1 MNKIYFFI
9 KKNLSLKIITSPIF
23 IAIFFGLS
31 LTIYFTFPFILKLN
45 NFQIDLGDYSLTG
58 WTLLNGFNRNLPN
71 QYYPFSYVNYHQ
83 LNSLIPGILLF
94 KPLFIL
100 TKNYIL
106 SFNLTV
112 FLSIWLTYVS
122 AYLVYFQFTKNRFAS
137 TLTAIIFSFSPLVM
151 IRFYSHSALLYRF
164 FIPPVFLFFYLFLK
178 EPRLKWAVFF
188 YLFFTLNA
196 LTASYFLI
204 SSLLLLLII
213 FFAWLVHLQSIKKMI
228 DFLKKFVILNLI
240 GLVFLPFMITYYRPY
255 LEFSAHEGA
264 ERNIY
269 ENATFSAEPS
279 DFFLGH
285 PGNQFIG
292 QLYRQGEINY
302 AEHVLFIGF
311 LAVLILLISFVPLGL
326 SKKRNRLVSLSFFLL
341 FISFILSLGPF
352 LKIESVVNINFKLPY
367 YYLYQYVY
375 VFKSMRV
382 PSRIMLT
389 SIFFSGLIVSIFFTQ
404 VFQTI
409 KKNQKTIFFIFLLMF
424 LLFEY
429 KNQYLLPDYKKPVLP
444 NFLQNKKLIFL
455 PDMVVESRYADNA
468 KYLNLA
474 IFNNLTIA
482 NCYSGYFSEDYLV
495 TMKFLNEKRFEN
507 SWADYLKGLDL
518 NYVVFDKKFYRE
530 VFKKEVENELTDK
543 FRPIVGY
550 DDQNWLVLDLSKVN
564 KDLCYIDRDL
574 TKINS
579 ELIVRKIYNIG
590 SELDLGFNLINDSS
604 CIMRFFYEKR
614 YLRAKL
620 RLENSLGRRLI
631 NKDFY
636 LPVKSAFLPYEKALI
651 IKTFSDRL
659 NFSPGQYT
667 INVELENTK
676 FSRQISIN

>member
-1 MNKIYFFI
+1 MRLI
-9 KKNLSLKIITSPIF
+9 KRILTSCIF
-23 IAIFFGLS
+23 IGLL

-45 NFQIDLGDYSLTG
+45 NFQIDIGDYSLTG
-58 WTLLNGFNRNLPN
+58 WTLLSGLDQGPAN

-83 LNSLIPGILLF
+83 LNSLTPN
-94 KPLFIL
+94 LFIFQPILFL
-100 TKNYIL
+100 TKNYIF

-112 FLSIWLTYVS
+112 FLSIWLTYISV
-122 AYLVYFQFTKNRFAS
+122 YLVYLRFTKNRFAS
-137 TLTAIIFSFSPLVM
+137 TLAAIIFSFSPLVM

-164 FIPPVFLFFYLFLK
+164 FIPPLFLFFYLFLK
-178 EPRLKWAVFF
+178 EPRLKWAILF

-204 SSLLLLLII
+204 SSLLLLSII
-213 FFAWLVHLQSIKKMI
+213 FLGWLVHLQSIEKII
-228 DFLKKFVILNLI
+228 DFLKKFVVLNLI
-240 GLVFLPFMITYYRPY
+240 GLVFLPFMIAYYRPY

-269 ENATFSAEPS
+269 DNVTFSAEPS
-279 DFFLGH
+279 NFLLGH

-292 QLYRQGEINY
+292 QLYGHGEINY

-326 SKKRNRLVSLSFFLL
+326 SKKRSRLAGLSFLLL

-352 LKIESVVNINFKLPY
+352 FKIGSVVNINFKLPY
-367 YYLYQYVY
+367 YYLYQYIY

-389 SIFFSGLIVSIFFTQ
+389 SIFFAGLVVSIFLTQ
-404 VFQTI
+404 AFQTL
-409 KKNQKTIFFIFLLMF
+409 KKNQKTILFIFLLTF

-444 NFLQNKKLIFL
+444 EFLTNKKLIFL

-474 IFNNLTIA
+474 IFNNLTVA
-482 NCYSGYFSEDYLV
+482 NGYSGYFSEDYLN
-495 TMKFLNEKRFEN
+495 TMKFLNKNRFEN
-507 SWADYLKGLDL
+507 NWIDYLKGLNLDF
-518 NYVVFDKKFYRE
+518 VVFDKKFYRE
-530 VFKKEVENELTDK
+530 VFKKDIQSELTYK

-574 TKINS
+574 TKLKS
-579 ELIVRKIYNIG
+579 ELIVRKTYKIG
-590 SELDLGFNLINDSS
+590 SEFDLGVNLVNNSP
-604 CIMRFFYEKR
+604 CVMRFFYEKR
-614 YLRAKL
+614 YLRSHFS
-620 RLENSLGRRLI
+620 LEDDLGRKLI
-631 NKDFY
+631 KKDFY
-636 LPVKSAFLPYEKALI
+636 LPVKPAFLPFEKAYI
-651 IKTFSDRL
+651 VKTFSDRL
-659 NFSPGQYT
+659 NLPQGRYIINLEMENNRFSREIT
-667 INVELENTK
+667 IN
-676 FSRQISIN
+676 

>member
-23 IAIFFGLS
+23 IAIFSGLL

-45 NFQIDLGDYSLTG
+45 NFQSDLGDYAVTG
-58 WTLLNGFNRNLPN
+58 WTLLNGFNKNLAN

-83 LNSLIPGILLF
+83 LNSLIPN
-94 KPLFIL
+94 LFIFQPILFL

-112 FLSIWLTYVS
+112 FLSIWLTYIF
-122 AYLVYFQFTKNRFAS
+122 AYLVYFQFSKNRFAS
-137 TLTAIIFSFSPLVM
+137 ILAAVIFSFSPLVM
-151 IRFYSHSALLYRF
+151 IRFYSHSGLLYRF
-164 FIPPVFLFFYLFLK
+164 FIPPLFLFFYLFLK
-178 EPRLKWAVFF
+178 EPRLKWAILF

-204 SSLLLLLII
+204 SSMLLVSII
-213 FFAWLVHLQSIKKMI
+213 FLGWLVRLQSIKKII
-228 DFLKKFVILNLI
+228 DFLKKFVVLNLI
-240 GLVFLPFMITYYRPY
+240 GLVFLPIMIFYYRPY

-292 QLYRQGEINY
+292 QLYRHGEINY
-302 AEHVLFIGF
+302 AEHVLFTGF
-311 LAVLILLISFVPLGL
+311 LAVVILLVSFVPLGL
-326 SKKRNRLVSLSFFLL
+326 SKKRNQLVSLSFLLL
-341 FISFILSLGPF
+341 FVSFILSLGPF
-352 LKIESVVNINFKLPY
+352 LKIESVLNINIKLPY
-367 YYLYQYVY
+367 YYLHQYIY
-375 VFKSMRV
+375 AFKSMRV

-389 SIFFSGLIVSIFFTQ
+389 SIFFAGLIVSIFLTQ
-404 VFQTI
+404 VFQTF
-409 KKNQKTIFFIFLLMF
+409 KRNQKTILFIFLLVF

-429 KNQYLLPDYKKPVLP
+429 KNQYLFPDYKKPILP
-444 NFLQNKKLIFL
+444 EFLTNKKLIFF
-455 PDMVVESRYADNA
+455 PDMVVASRYADNA

-482 NCYSGYFSEDYLV
+482 NGYSGYFSEDYLV

-507 SWADYLKGLDL
+507 GWINYLKGLDL
-518 NYVVFDKKFYRE
+518 DYAVFDKKFYRE
-530 VFKKEVENELTDK
+530 VFKTEIENELTER
-543 FRPIVGY
+543 FRLTVVY
-550 DDQNWLVLDLSKVN
+550 DDQNWLVLDLNKVN

-574 TKINS
+574 SKIKS
-579 ELIVRKIYNIG
+579 ELVVRKIYYIG
-590 SELDLGFNLINDSS
+590 SELNLGFDLMNDSP

-614 YLRAKL
+614 YLKA
-620 RLENSLGRRLI
+620 RLSLEDSLGRKLI
-631 NKDFY
+631 KKDFY
-636 LPVKSAFLPYEKALI
+636 LPVKPVLLPYEKAFI
-651 IKTFSDRL
+651 VKTFSDRL
-659 NFSPGQYT
+659 NFSPGQYI
-667 INVELENTK
+667 INVKLENNQ
-676 FSRQISIN
+676 FSRKISIN